1 MGVGGASAC
10 TACPVASLS
19 GTDPR
24 AASRSPGGRFRIPL
38 AGDTSISARF
48 EGADPQR
55 VLSETAA
62 NLRRVVLVRD
72 QGVYCLAERDEQR
85 PDGGQKFIA

>member
-19 GTDPR
+19 GTDLH

-38 AGDTSISARF
+38 SGDTSISARF
-48 EGADPQR
+48 EVADPQR
-55 VLSETAA
+55 VLSEAAA